1 MVARQNGCYDTPQI
15 PQVREGIVRDFK
27 MLIDGRLVDGAGT
40 FDVLNPATE
49 QVLAAAP
56 YASSAELDAAVAAA
70 NAAFPAW
77 AATPVETRKAAI
89 GAMADRLDE
98 HREELARLLTQEQGK
113 PLANARRELE
123 AASTYIR
130 KHMTFNVAVDIRQD
144 LPEQRTEV
152 HRVPIGVVGAI
163 VPWNFPIVL
172 FMFKVPFALL
182 AGNTVVAKPAPTT
195 PLTTLWLAEL
205 FADLF
210 PPGVLNI
217 LGDRG
222 DLGQMLAEHPGV
234 HKIAFTGSTATGRK
248 VMASAAATLKHLS
261 LELGGNDAAIVLD
274 DADPKTVAPGLY
286 GAAFGNAGQVCIA
299 IKRLYV
305 HASIY
310 DAVCMELARLADEA
324 VVGDGLEQGTTQGPV
339 QNRAQFE
346 RVQSLLADSQLNGRI
361 IAGGTRP
368 DGPGYFLRPTIVGDI
383 AEGSRIV
390 DEEQFGP
397 ILPVLKF
404 SSDDDVVRRA
414 NATTM
419 GLGGSVWSASPQR
432 AHDMAMRL
440 ESGTVWINQHGK
452 LDPEVPFGGLKQSGI
467 GRELGREGLD
477 AFTQVKVISQRL

>member
-1 MVARQNGCYDTPQI
+1 MRT
-15 PQVREGIVRDFK
+15 FK
-27 MLIDGRLVDGAGT
+27 MLIGGRLVDGAGT
-40 FDVLNPATE
+40 FEVINPATE
-49 QVLAAAP
+49 QVLATAP
-56 YASSAELDAAVAAA
+56 YASSVELDAAVSAA
-70 NAAFPAW
+70 NAAFPKW
-77 AATPVETRKAAI
+77 AATPVEIRQSAI
-89 GAMADRLDE
+89 GAMADRIDE

-130 KHMTFNVAVDIRQD
+130 KHITFDIAPDLRQD
-144 LPEQRTEV
+144 LSGQRTEV

-163 VPWNFPIVL
+163 IPWNFPIVL

-182 AGNTVVAKPAPTT
+182 AGNTVIAKPAPTT
-195 PLTTLWLAEL
+195 PLTTLWLSEL

-222 DLGQMLAEHPGV
+222 DLGEMLTEHPGI

-248 VMASAAATLKHLS
+248 VMASAAPTLKRLS

-274 DADPKTVAPGLY
+274 DADPTAVAPGLY

-305 HASIY
+305 HESIY
-310 DAVCMELARLADEA
+310 DAVCSELVRLADET
-324 VVGDGLEQGTTQGPV
+324 VVGDGLEQGVTQGPI

-346 RVQSLLADSQLNGRI
+346 RVKTLLADAQANGRV

-368 DGPGYFLRPTIVGDI
+368 EGPGYFLRPTIVRDI
-383 AEGSRIV
+383 SEGTRLV

-397 ILPVLKF
+397 ILPVIRF
-404 SSDDDVVRRA
+404 SSDEDVLQRA

-419 GLGGSVWSASPQR
+419 GLGGSVWSSSIER
-432 AHDMAMRL
+432 ARNVAMRL
-440 ESGTVWINQHGK
+440 EAGTVWINQHGK

-467 GRELGREGLD
+467 GTELGREGLE
-477 AFTQVKVISQRL
+477 AFTQVKVISTRL